1 MKRIIIC
8 NIPMKKDVLPTRYE
22 SSDESLP
29 VSAQAFSYPIISFLS
44 QLLELGDE
52 LKVILLVKKD
62 NYSFYM
68 DNVDIFKNE
77 FTSICQPIN
86 IEPIYSIIETEFN
99 EAKATHSQL
108 LNDIIDNIDEDSHIL
123 ADITFGPKD
132 LPIVVFSALFFA
144 ENYLRC
150 EIDNIVYGQACFENN
165 KVVKSTICDMN
176 PLYYLSSLSSTI
188 KCDDPQKAR
197 KMIKELLSF

>member
-1 MKRIIIC
+1 
-8 NIPMKKDVLPTRYE
+8 MKKDVLPTRYE
-22 SSDESLP
+22 SNDESLP
-29 VSAQAFSYPIISFLS
+29 VSTQAFSYPIISFLS
-44 QLLELGDE
+44 QLLKLGDE

-62 NYSFYM
+62 SYSFYM
-68 DNVDIFKNE
+68 DNVEIFKNE
-77 FTSICQPIN
+77 FRSICQPLN
-86 IEPIYSIIETEFN
+86 IEPLYSIIETEFN
-99 EAKATHSQL
+99 EAKATHFQL
-108 LNDIIDNIDEDSHIL
+108 LNDIIDNINEDSHIL

-188 KCDDPQKAR
+188 KCNDPQKAR